1 MSRRKRYIENLTAD
15 QTAELEQGYKYGSTH
30 DFRLRCHSILLS
42 HQGKSVPELM
52 DSLGVSYQSLY
63 KWFNRWEAEGIQG
76 LKIRPG
82 RGRKRKLDI
91 DNTEHQQVVK
101 VALKKENRSA
111 KQLRQEI
118 ESKLGQPIS
127 DSTMRN
133 FLKDLVTDTDASG
146 SASNR
151 SRTQGRWVKK

>member
-1 MSRRKRYIENLTAD
+1 MSRRKRYIENLTSD
-15 QTAELEQGYKYGSTH
+15 QELELQEGYRHGTSH
-30 DFRLRCHSILLS
+30 DFRLRCHCILLS
-42 HQGKSVPELM
+42 YQGKSVPELM
-52 DSLGVSYQSLY
+52 DLLQVSYQSVY
-63 KWFNRWEAEGIQG
+63 KWFNRWEAEGITG

-101 VALKKENRSA
+101 AALKKENRSA

-118 ESKLGQPIS
+118 ESKIGQPIS

-133 FLKDLVTDTDASG
+133 FLKDLVTDTDASD